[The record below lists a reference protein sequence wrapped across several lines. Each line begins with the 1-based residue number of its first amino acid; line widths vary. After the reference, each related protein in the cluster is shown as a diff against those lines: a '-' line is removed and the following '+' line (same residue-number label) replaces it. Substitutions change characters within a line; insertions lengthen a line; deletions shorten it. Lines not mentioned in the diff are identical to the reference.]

1 MERIIKYPRTPHISG
16 SKLQPGDE
24 DISQIPFS
32 EISDDYLVV
41 EEKVDGANSAIS
53 FSESGELL
61 LQSRGHFLTGG
72 YRERHYDL
80 LKVFAASHKAEL
92 YELLGRRYIM
102 YGEWLYAKH
111 KVYYDMLPDYFLE
124 FDVLDRESG
133 IFLSTER
140 RREILGGSCIK
151 SVPVLGEGK
160 FKNKDELL
168 KLLQKSLYVSDNP
181 KQSLLSEVE
190 KRGLDAERALAE
202 TDLSGLAE
210 GLYVKA
216 EANGAV
222 TKRMKYVRYGYTQV
236 TSCEDDWLSKPII
249 PNAIKE

>member
-41 EEKVDGANSAIS
+41 EEKVDGANCAIS
-53 FSESGELL
+53 FSESGEPL

-92 YELLGRRYIM
+92 YELLGKKYIM

-111 KVYYDMLPDYFLE
+111 KVYYDALPDFFLE
-124 FDVLDRESG
+124 FDIFDKENKV
-133 IFLSTER
+133 FLSTENR
-140 RREILGGSCIK
+140 RKILDGSCIK
-151 SVPVLGEGK
+151 SVPVLGTGR
-160 FKNKDELL
+160 FKTKDELL
-168 KLLQKSLYVSDNP
+168 KLLKKSLYVSDNP
-181 KQSLLSEVE
+181 KQNLLYEVE
-190 KRGLDAERALAE
+190 KKGLDADRILAE

-216 EANGAV
+216 EENGVV
-222 TKRMKYVRYGYTQV
+222 TKRMKYVRYGYTQ
-236 TSCEDDWLSKPII
+236 TSSVEDWFDRPII
-249 PNAIKE
+249 PNKIKE